1 MAEDLSDSGGTSAGL
16 IRMLVS
22 GAAIGGSIKLAGVG
36 LAFLVFLV
44 LSRATTPEEFGIFA
58 SAFSLAT
65 ILGFVAPLGQHTAI
79 LRFWP
84 AFDETRGRPAASRA
98 TARGLALTAFGVTVV
113 LVLFAVLALSP
124 PKVDAFGEGGGI
136 YLWTGIMAAAFALS
150 EFSVAAL
157 RARGLLAGALGPR
170 EVGWRLAVIGTVLLL
185 PHPLSGSAAMM
196 IVALGLVAMTLPQMS
211 VVAAEVWRYRRERLP
226 SEDRAAM
233 QHAMWG
239 LTALAGVN
247 QISAHG
253 TTIVIGFVLGPTA
266 AGAFFAADRLA
277 KLLTIALI
285 GVNQIAGPMLA
296 RSYHA
301 GRMDEVRLIASV
313 ASLLA
318 SAAAFIGAGLYIYA
332 GHFILGLF
340 DPNYADFY
348 PILLILALGQVVNAG
363 LGVNGLL
370 LSLAGK
376 ERTLFVIMAVW
387 GIGGIGAVIVG
398 AFVAG
403 ALGAAIAFALSIIAW
418 NMSAALLCKFHLGVT
433 LYSSQNI
440 SGIFTKFVL
449 TR

>member
-22 GAAIGGSIKLAGVG
+22 GAAIGGAIKLAGVG

-124 PKVDAFGEGGGI
+124 PKIDAFGEGGGI

-170 EVGWRLAVIGTVLLL
+170 EVGWRIAVIGTVLLL

-196 IVALGLVAMTLPQMS
+196 IVALGLVVMTLPQMS

-296 RSYHA
+296 RSYHG
-301 GRMDEVRLIASV
+301 GRMDEVRLIASA
-313 ASLLA
+313 ASVMAVVIAFVGGAIFLFLGNFLL
-318 SAAAFIGAGLYIYA
+318 S
-332 GHFILGLF
+332 LF
-340 DPNYADFY
+340 DPSYVAAVPALY
-348 PILLILALGQVVNAG
+348 ILSLGQIVYSSSGVSAILLSMAG
-363 LGVNGLL
+363 RERLL
-370 LSLAGK
+370 LLAI
-376 ERTLFVIMAVW
+376 TYWAVF
-387 GIGGIGAVIVG
+387 GLAAVYFGSNTGGITG
-398 AFVAG
+398 G
-403 ALGAAIAFALSIIAW
+403 ALANSVVLMGWSLSAVVLCRFRLQVSTLPFYALRGSAW
-418 NMSAALLCKFHLGVT
+418 RAKA
-433 LYSSQNI
+433 
-440 SGIFTKFVL
+440 
-449 TR
+449 